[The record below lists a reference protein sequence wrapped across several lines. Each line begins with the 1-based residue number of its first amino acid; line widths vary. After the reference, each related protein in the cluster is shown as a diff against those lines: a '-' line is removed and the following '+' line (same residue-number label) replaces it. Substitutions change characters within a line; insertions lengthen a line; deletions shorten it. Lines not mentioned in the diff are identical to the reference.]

1 MHPHARLTFMTDDR
15 HFRIRNARPDDVAL
29 ILQFIQELARY
40 EKLAHE
46 VSATERDIQANLF
59 GTRPRAECIIAEHDG
74 TAIGFALYFH
84 NFSTFLG
91 KPGLYLEDLYV
102 QPAFRGQGYGRG
114 LLSHLAKLALDRG
127 CGRFEWAVLDWNA
140 PAIGFYRKLGAA
152 IMADWR
158 INRLSGSAL
167 EKLASEASD

>member
-1 MHPHARLTFMTDDR
+1 MTDNR
-15 HFRIRNARPDDVAL
+15 HFHIRGARPADAPL
-29 ILQFIQELARY
+29 ILNFIRELASY

-46 VSATERDIQANLF
+46 VSATQGDIQNNLF
-59 GTRPRAECIIAEHDG
+59 GARPKVECVIAEHDG
-74 TAIGFALYFH
+74 TPIGFALYFH

-102 QPAFRGQGYGRG
+102 QPAFRGQGYGRK

-140 PAIGFYRKLGAA
+140 PAIGFYKKLGAN
-152 IMADWR
+152 IMTDWR

-167 EKLASEASD
+167 DKLASEASD

>member
-1 MHPHARLTFMTDDR
+1 MTDDR
-15 HFRIRNARPDDVAL
+15 HFRIRSARPGDAPL
-29 ILQFIQELARY
+29 ILNFIRELASY
-40 EKLAHE
+40 EKLSHE
-46 VSATERDIQANLF
+46 VTATESGIQDHLF
-59 GTRPRAECIIAEHDG
+59 SPHPKAECIIAEHDG

-102 QPAFRGQGYGRG
+102 QPAFRGRGYGRR
-114 LLSHLAKLALDRG
+114 LLSHLAKLALARG

-140 PAIGFYRKLGAA
+140 PAIGFYQKLGAKL
-152 IMADWR
+152 MADWR

-167 EKLASEASD
+167 EKLASEAPD

>member
-1 MHPHARLTFMTDDR
+1 MTNDR
-15 HFRIRNARPDDVAL
+15 HFHIRSARRGDAPL
-29 ILQFIQELARY
+29 ILKFIRELAIY

-46 VSATERDIQANLF
+46 VTATERDIEINLF
-59 GTRPRAECIIAEHDG
+59 GARPTAECIIAEHDG
-74 TAIGFALYFH
+74 TPIGFALYFH

-102 QPAFRGQGYGRG
+102 QPAFRGQGYGRK

-140 PAIGFYRKLGAA
+140 PAIGFYKKLGAN

-158 INRLSGSAL
+158 INRLSGGAL

>member
-1 MHPHARLTFMTDDR
+1 MTDDR
-15 HFRIRNARPDDVAL
+15 HFHIRSARPGDAPL
-29 ILQFIQELARY
+29 ILKFIRELASY

-46 VSATERDIQANLF
+46 VTATERNIEINLF
-59 GTRPRAECIIAEHDG
+59 GARPTAECIIAEHDG
-74 TAIGFALYFH
+74 TTVGFALYFH

-102 QPAFRGQGYGRG
+102 QPEFRGRGYGRK
-114 LLSHLAKLALDRG
+114 LLAHLAKLALTRG

-140 PAIGFYRKLGAA
+140 PAIGFYKKLGAN

-158 INRLSGSAL
+158 INRLSGGAL

>member
-1 MHPHARLTFMTDDR
+1 MTDDR
-15 HFRIRNARPDDVAL
+15 HFRIRSARLGDAPL
-29 ILQFIQELARY
+29 ILNFIRELANY

-46 VSATERDIQANLF
+46 VSAAQSDIERNLF
-59 GTRPRAECIIAEHDG
+59 GAHPKAECIIAEHDRM
-74 TAIGFALYFH
+74 AIGFALYFH

-102 QPAFRGQGYGRG
+102 QPAFRGRGYGRK
-114 LLSHLAKLALDRG
+114 LLSHLAKLALNHG

-140 PAIGFYRKLGAA
+140 PAIGFYQKLGAKL
-152 IMADWR
+152 MADWR

-167 EKLASEASD
+167 EKLASEAPD

>member
-1 MHPHARLTFMTDDR
+1 MTDDR
-15 HFRIRNARPDDVAL
+15 HFFIRGARPDDAPL
-29 ILQFIQELARY
+29 ILNFIRELASY

-46 VSATERDIQANLF
+46 VSATKSDIERNLF
-59 GTRPRAECIIAEHDG
+59 GAHPKAECIIAEHAG

-102 QPAFRGQGYGRG
+102 QPAFRGRGYGRK
-114 LLSHLAKLALDRG
+114 LLSHLAKLALVRG

-140 PAIGFYRKLGAA
+140 PAIGFYQKLGANM
-152 IMADWR
+152 MADWR

-167 EKLASEASD
+167 EKLASEALN

>member
-1 MHPHARLTFMTDDR
+1 MSADR
-15 HFRIRNARPDDVAL
+15 QFRIRSAQAGDAPL
-29 ILQFIQELARY
+29 ILNFIRELASY

-46 VSATERDIQANLF
+46 VSATERDIQDNLF
-59 GTRPRAECIIAEHDG
+59 GAHPRAECIIAAHAG
-74 TAIGFALYFH
+74 AAIGFALYFH

-102 QPAFRGQGYGRG
+102 QPAFRGRGYGRK
-114 LLSHLAKLALDRG
+114 LLSHLAKLALNRG

-140 PAIGFYRKLGAA
+140 PAIGFYQRLGAKL
-152 IMADWR
+152 MTDWR